1 MSTVWKSSAVYRIDL
16 PASGS
21 AQAVMVAGRA
31 NDSATY
37 LPGNH
42 SPQVGR
48 KPEDFGS
55 NREREAKCPEEW
67 RALAEHAKLKQK
79 AG

>member
-1 MSTVWKSSAVYRIDL
+1 
-16 PASGS
+16 
-21 AQAVMVAGRA
+21 MVAGRA